1 MQTMED
7 GDSRQVWTDSTAS
20 DPVSDSSALWS
31 RATAAFLAWR
41 RGDPG
46 GVDELVRT
54 MTPVLWNVVR
64 AYGLTQDLAQDVIQ
78 STWLILIRRAD
89 TIADPHAVAAWLT
102 TTARREAW
110 RAASGGTRSITV
122 SDDDLEY
129 LSENAP
135 SAEERAVADDGDSL
149 LWECVHTLSDRCQRL
164 LRIVAFDE
172 RPDYARV
179 AQELSMPVGSIGPTR
194 GRCLAKLRAALTQKG
209 GAE

>member
-20 DPVSDSSALWS
+20 DPTSDSSALWS

-41 RGDPG
+41 RGDAG

-149 LWECVHTLSDRCQRL
+149 LWECVHTLSERCQRL

-194 GRCLAKLRAALTQKG
+194 GRCLAKLRAVLTLKG
-209 GAE
+209 GVA

>member
-7 GDSRQVWTDSTAS
+7 GDSRRVWTDSSAE
-20 DPVSDSSALWS
+20 DSANDSTALWS
-31 RATAAFLAWR
+31 RATDAFLAWR
-41 RGDPG
+41 RGDAG

-64 AYGLTQDLAQDVIQ
+64 AYGITQDLAQDVIQ
-78 STWLILIRRAD
+78 STWLILVRRAD

-129 LSENAP
+129 LSDNAP
-135 SAEERAVADDGDSL
+135 SAEERAVADDGDAL
-149 LWECVHTLSDRCQRL
+149 LWECVHTLSERCQRL

-194 GRCLAKLRAALTQKG
+194 GRCLAKLRAVLTQKG
-209 GAE
+209 GVT

>member
-7 GDSRQVWTDSTAS
+7 GDSRQVWTDSSTG
-20 DPVSDSSALWS
+20 DSTSLWS
-31 RATAAFLAWR
+31 RATAAVLAWR
-41 RGDPG
+41 QGDAG

-78 STWLILIRRAD
+78 STWLILVRRAD
-89 TIADPHAVAAWLT
+89 SIADPHAVAAWLT

-110 RAASGGTRSITV
+110 RAASAGTRSLTV

-129 LSENAP
+129 LSENSP
-135 SAEERAVADDGDSL
+135 SAEDQAVADDGDSL
-149 LWECVHTLSDRCQRL
+149 LWACVHTLSERCQRL

-194 GRCLAKLRAALTQKG
+194 GRCLAKLRAVLTQKG
-209 GAE
+209 GVA